1 MKKIMI
7 MLVIMV
13 GFMVFLKYCVFN
25 TIWQSPK
32 GGKLPVEE
40 YQDTAMVSDDTIMVV
55 DDYAETIVNNFFED
69 FQEKNDGWTK
79 TEKGHKKLVAAF
91 KKKITTDIE
100 FAKACASYNTALEYD
115 NSITDSESISSY
127 SRDDG
132 EEGELKAFDFIIDVQ
147 LIKPLYNGQKTIS
160 VKYEIISTIPSTVEE
175 HWKPY
180 IKNVNYCSTFAS
192 FLKNSYDGTLNL
204 GCYIVTNKQ

>member
-1 MKKIMI
+1 MKKIIIVPAIMI
-7 MLVIMV
+7 CFISS
-13 GFMVFLKYCVFN
+13 C
-25 TIWQSPK
+25 QSPK
-32 GGKLPVEE
+32 GNKLSVAEYQDSALVEE
-40 YQDTAMVSDDTIMVV
+40 YQDSVPV
-55 DDYAETIVNNFFED
+55 DYAELDGNQTIVDNFFKN

-100 FAKACASYNTALEYD
+100 FAKACASYNTSLEYD
-115 NSITDSESISSY
+115 NSIANSESISSY
-127 SRDDG
+127 NKDDG
-132 EEGELKAFDFIIDVQ
+132 EEGEIKAFDFVIDVQ

-180 IKNVNYCSTFAS
+180 IKNVNYCSTFDS

>member
-1 MKKIMI
+1 MKKIIIVPAIMI
-7 MLVIMV
+7 CFISS
-13 GFMVFLKYCVFN
+13 C
-25 TIWQSPK
+25 QSPK
-32 GGKLPVEE
+32 GNKLSVEE
-40 YQDTAMVSDDTIMVV
+40 YQDSALVEEYQDSVPV
-55 DDYAETIVNNFFED
+55 DYAELDGNQTIVDNFFKN

-100 FAKACASYNTALEYD
+100 FAKACASYNTSLEYD
-115 NSITDSESISSY
+115 NSIANSESISSY
-127 SRDDG
+127 NKDDG
-132 EEGELKAFDFIIDVQ
+132 EEGEIKAFDFVIDVQ

>member
-1 MKKIMI
+1 MKKIIIVPAIMI
-7 MLVIMV
+7 CFISS
-13 GFMVFLKYCVFN
+13 C
-25 TIWQSPK
+25 QSPK
-32 GGKLPVEE
+32 GNKLSVAEYQDSALVEE
-40 YQDTAMVSDDTIMVV
+40 YQDSVPV
-55 DDYAETIVNNFFED
+55 DYAELDGNQTIVDNFFKN

>member
-7 MLVIMV
+7 VPTMMIC
-13 GFMVFLKYCVFN
+13 FISSC
-25 TIWQSPK
+25 QSPK
-32 GGKLPVEE
+32 GNNLSVEEYQDSVPVEE
-40 YQDTAMVSDDTIMVV
+40 YQDSALV
-55 DDYAETIVNNFFED
+55 DYAELDGNQTIVNNFFKN

-100 FAKACASYNTALEYD
+100 FAKACASYNTSLEYD
-115 NSITDSESISSY
+115 NSIANSESISSY
-127 SRDDG
+127 NKDDG
-132 EEGELKAFDFIIDVQ
+132 EEGEIKAFDFVIDVQ

-180 IKNVNYCSTFAS
+180 IKNVNYCSTFDS

>member
-7 MLVIMV
+7 VPTMMIC
-13 GFMVFLKYCVFN
+13 FISSC
-25 TIWQSPK
+25 QSPK
-32 GGKLPVEE
+32 GNNSSVEEYQDSVPVEE
-40 YQDTAMVSDDTIMVV
+40 YQDSVPV
-55 DDYAETIVNNFFED
+55 DYAELDGNQTIVNNFFKN

-100 FAKACASYNTALEYD
+100 FAKACASYNTSLEYD
-115 NSITDSESISSY
+115 NSIANSESISSY
-127 SRDDG
+127 NKDDG
-132 EEGELKAFDFIIDVQ
+132 EEGEIKAFDFVIDVQ

-180 IKNVNYCSTFAS
+180 IKNVNYCSTFDS

>member
-1 MKKIMI
+1 MKKIIIVPAIMI
-7 MLVIMV
+7 CFISS
-13 GFMVFLKYCVFN
+13 C
-25 TIWQSPK
+25 QSPK
-32 GGKLPVEE
+32 GNKLSVEE
-40 YQDTAMVSDDTIMVV
+40 YQDSALVEEYQDSVPV
-55 DDYAETIVNNFFED
+55 DYAELDGNQTIVDNFFKN

>member
-1 MKKIMI
+1 MKKIIIVPAIMI
-7 MLVIMV
+7 CFISS
-13 GFMVFLKYCVFN
+13 C
-25 TIWQSPK
+25 QSPK
-32 GGKLPVEE
+32 GNKLSVEE
-40 YQDTAMVSDDTIMVV
+40 YQDSALVEEYQDSVPV
-55 DDYAETIVNNFFED
+55 DYAELDGNQTIVNNFFKN

-100 FAKACASYNTALEYD
+100 FAKACASYNTSLEYD
-115 NSITDSESISSY
+115 NSIANSESISSY
-127 SRDDG
+127 NKNDG
-132 EEGELKAFDFIIDVQ
+132 EEGEIKAFDFVIDVQ

-180 IKNVNYCSTFAS
+180 IKNVNYCSTFDS

>member
-1 MKKIMI
+1 MKKIIIVPAIMI
-7 MLVIMV
+7 CFISS
-13 GFMVFLKYCVFN
+13 C
-25 TIWQSPK
+25 QSPK
-32 GGKLPVEE
+32 GNKLSVEE
-40 YQDTAMVSDDTIMVV
+40 YQDSALVEEYQDSVPV
-55 DDYAETIVNNFFED
+55 DYTELDGNQTIVDNFFKN

-100 FAKACASYNTALEYD
+100 FAKACASYNTSLEYD
-115 NSITDSESISSY
+115 NSIANSESISSY
-127 SRDDG
+127 NKDDG
-132 EEGELKAFDFIIDVQ
+132 EEGEIKAFDFVIDVQ

-180 IKNVNYCSTFAS
+180 IKNVNYCSTFDS

>member
-7 MLVIMV
+7 MLAIMV

-32 GGKLPVEE
+32 GNKLPVEE
-40 YQDTAMVSDDTIMVV
+40 YQDTVLADE
-55 DDYAETIVNNFFED
+55 DYAELDGNQIIVDNFFKD

-115 NSITDSESISSY
+115 NSIANSESISSY
-127 SRDDG
+127 DKDDG
-132 EEGELKAFDFIIDVQ
+132 EEGEIKAFDFVIDVQ

>member
-1 MKKIMI
+1 MKKIIIVPAIMI
-7 MLVIMV
+7 CFISS
-13 GFMVFLKYCVFN
+13 C
-25 TIWQSPK
+25 QSPK
-32 GGKLPVEE
+32 GNKLSVEE
-40 YQDTAMVSDDTIMVV
+40 YQDSALVEEYQDSVPV
-55 DDYAETIVNNFFED
+55 DYAELDGNQTIVDNFFKN

-100 FAKACASYNTALEYD
+100 FAKACASYNTSLEYD
-115 NSITDSESISSY
+115 NSIANSESISSY
-127 SRDDG
+127 NKEDG
-132 EEGELKAFDFIIDVQ
+132 EEGEIKAFDFVIDVQ

-180 IKNVNYCSTFAS
+180 IKNVNYCSTFDS

>member
-1 MKKIMI
+1 
-7 MLVIMV
+7 
-13 GFMVFLKYCVFN
+13 
-25 TIWQSPK
+25 
-32 GGKLPVEE
+32 
-40 YQDTAMVSDDTIMVV
+40 MVSNDTIMVV
-55 DDYAETIVNNFFED
+55 NEYEKTVVSNVFED
-69 FQEKNDGWTK
+69 FKEKNDGRNK
-79 TEKGHKKLVAAF
+79 QEKRKKKVVAAF

>member
-1 MKKIMI
+1 MKKIIIVPAIMI
-7 MLVIMV
+7 CFISS
-13 GFMVFLKYCVFN
+13 C
-25 TIWQSPK
+25 QSPK
-32 GGKLPVEE
+32 GNKLSVEE
-40 YQDTAMVSDDTIMVV
+40 YQDSALVEEYQDSVPV
-55 DDYAETIVNNFFED
+55 DYAELDGNQTIVNNFFKN

-100 FAKACASYNTALEYD
+100 FAKACASYNTSLEYD
-115 NSITDSESISSY
+115 NSIANSESISSY
-127 SRDDG
+127 NKDDG
-132 EEGELKAFDFIIDVQ
+132 EEGEIKAFDFVIDVQ

-180 IKNVNYCSTFAS
+180 IKNVNYCSTFDS

>member
-7 MLVIMV
+7 MLAIMIC
-13 GFMVFLKYCVFN
+13 FMVFLKYCVFN

-32 GGKLPVEE
+32 GNKLPVEE
-40 YQDTAMVSDDTIMVV
+40 YQDTVLADE
-55 DDYAETIVNNFFED
+55 DYAELDGNQIIVDNFFKD

-115 NSITDSESISSY
+115 NSIANSESISSY
-127 SRDDG
+127 DKDDG
-132 EEGELKAFDFIIDVQ
+132 EEGEIKAFDFVIDVQ

>member
-1 MKKIMI
+1 MKKIIIVPAIMI
-7 MLVIMV
+7 CFISS
-13 GFMVFLKYCVFN
+13 C
-25 TIWQSPK
+25 QSPK
-32 GGKLPVEE
+32 GNKLSVEE
-40 YQDTAMVSDDTIMVV
+40 YQDSALVEEYQDSVPV
-55 DDYAETIVNNFFED
+55 DYAELDGNQTIVDNFFKN

-100 FAKACASYNTALEYD
+100 FAKACASYNTSLEYD

>member
-1 MKKIMI
+1 MKKIIIVPAIMI
-7 MLVIMV
+7 CFISS
-13 GFMVFLKYCVFN
+13 C
-25 TIWQSPK
+25 QSPK
-32 GGKLPVEE
+32 GNKLSVEE
-40 YQDTAMVSDDTIMVV
+40 YQDSALVEEYQDSVPV
-55 DDYAETIVNNFFED
+55 DYAELDGNQTIVDNFFKN

-100 FAKACASYNTALEYD
+100 FAKACASYNTSLEYD
-115 NSITDSESISSY
+115 NSIANSESISSY
-127 SRDDG
+127 NKDDG
-132 EEGELKAFDFIIDVQ
+132 EEGEIKAFDFVIDVQ

-180 IKNVNYCSTFAS
+180 IKNVNYCSTFDS

>member
-7 MLVIMV
+7 VPTMMIC
-13 GFMVFLKYCVFN
+13 FISSC
-25 TIWQSPK
+25 QSPK
-32 GGKLPVEE
+32 GNNLSVEEYQDSVPVEE
-40 YQDTAMVSDDTIMVV
+40 YQDSVPV
-55 DDYAETIVNNFFED
+55 DYAELDGNQTIVNNFFKN

-100 FAKACASYNTALEYD
+100 FAKACASYNTSLEYD
-115 NSITDSESISSY
+115 NSIANSESISSY
-127 SRDDG
+127 NKDDG
-132 EEGELKAFDFIIDVQ
+132 EEGEIKAFDFVIDVQ

-180 IKNVNYCSTFAS
+180 IKNVNYCSTFDS

>member
-1 MKKIMI
+1 MKKIIIVPAIMI
-7 MLVIMV
+7 CFISS
-13 GFMVFLKYCVFN
+13 C
-25 TIWQSPK
+25 QSPK
-32 GGKLPVEE
+32 GNKLSVEE
-40 YQDTAMVSDDTIMVV
+40 YQDSALVEEYQDSVPV
-55 DDYAETIVNNFFED
+55 DYAELDGNQTIVDNFFKN

-91 KKKITTDIE
+91 KKKITTYIE
-100 FAKACASYNTALEYD
+100 FAKACASYNTSLEYD
-115 NSITDSESISSY
+115 NSIANSESISSY
-127 SRDDG
+127 NKDDG
-132 EEGELKAFDFIIDVQ
+132 EEGEIKAFDFVIDVQ

-180 IKNVNYCSTFAS
+180 IKNVNYCSTFDS

>member
-1 MKKIMI
+1 MKKIIIVPASMI
-7 MLVIMV
+7 CFISS
-13 GFMVFLKYCVFN
+13 C
-25 TIWQSPK
+25 QSPK
-32 GGKLPVEE
+32 GNKLSVEE
-40 YQDTAMVSDDTIMVV
+40 YQDSALVEEYQDSVPV
-55 DDYAETIVNNFFED
+55 DYAELDGNQTIVDNFFKN

-100 FAKACASYNTALEYD
+100 FAKACASYNTSLEYD
-115 NSITDSESISSY
+115 NSIANSESISSY
-127 SRDDG
+127 NKDDG
-132 EEGELKAFDFIIDVQ
+132 EEGEIKAFDFVIDVQ

-180 IKNVNYCSTFAS
+180 IKNVNYCSTFDS

>member
-7 MLVIMV
+7 VPTMMIC
-13 GFMVFLKYCVFN
+13 FISSC
-25 TIWQSPK
+25 QSPK
-32 GGKLPVEE
+32 GNNLSVEEYQDSVPVEE
-40 YQDTAMVSDDTIMVV
+40 YQVSALV
-55 DDYAETIVNNFFED
+55 DYAELDGNQTIVNNFFKN

-100 FAKACASYNTALEYD
+100 FAKACASYNTSLEYD
-115 NSITDSESISSY
+115 NSIANSESISSY
-127 SRDDG
+127 NKDDG
-132 EEGELKAFDFIIDVQ
+132 EEGEIKAFDFVIDVQ

-180 IKNVNYCSTFAS
+180 IKNVNYCSTFDS